1 MDCNAASAAEWRCW
15 LLRMLEVTDGRPYI
29 DEVTALCDG
38 GKEAVGGFEWLCRH
52 VRLLRPLGCAEK
64 ADPTAVIYEVGLSQ
78 QRCEVLQPQMTVE
91 RLQEVMATIGSF
103 DLAIPETRVCEP
115 GPASS
120 QEEPRALPGQSVA
133 QMDVEALVFK
143 VIALSEALCGTGAS
157 SGVGMLARRLLALA
171 EHRRGEEVWDACK
184 MEVLTQASPDLGHHV
199 ACLSSMEAGV
209 VRRRFGISPL
219 WLPFM
224 CGLWEQV
231 SAHGQA
237 SAMQRSYP
245 QLLQAAQKCATL
257 TANPRDWVA
266 HL

>member
-1 MDCNAASAAEWRCW
+1 
-15 LLRMLEVTDGRPYI
+15 
-29 DEVTALCDG
+29 
-38 GKEAVGGFEWLCRH
+38 
-52 VRLLRPLGCAEK
+52 
-64 ADPTAVIYEVGLSQ
+64 
-78 QRCEVLQPQMTVE
+78 MTVE

-133 QMDVEALVFK
+133 QMDVEGLVFK

-157 SGVGMLARRLLALA
+157 SGVGLLARRLLALA

-231 SAHGQA
+231 HAHGQA